1 MDKLSACIKAL
12 KGLIFFACLSFVL
25 WQCYLSFTR
34 FLEEPISTSV
44 GSDSAK
50 NWPMPK
56 ITICPATN
64 LKFDYMETCNILNW
78 EDGQWVGKD
87 GPGDLRGSP
96 LGRSQLADQCLD
108 PKWVIE
114 NTLDEPKKFI
124 KEVNISTFQ
133 GEHVHLDW
141 TNGLSNSS
149 LNVVDFVY
157 DSVNFEEFYPLIT
170 SCYELIVPQRLL
182 SDGIQNIVVVLNGIY
197 GVSSVVLNSPGYLY
211 QNSNNKRRILNLDGN
226 EPNLPSGMSFGLSF
240 ELVHQI
246 DNFLKIGD
254 EQCNEDPSYNRDEC
268 VIEQLLQIW
277 MERYGCIPPSLGN
290 YDFKVCT
297 NGNSSMM
304 REVNKLIDCQK
315 PCKMFKMHAFNEKL
329 TEWLEGL
336 DLSTLDEIWMKVSVS
351 FEEVI
356 TITNDQ
362 YSYIWLNLV
371 AEAGGYVGLFLG
383 YSVFQASD
391 LLDIL
396 IRKIHGMF

>member
-1 MDKLSACIKAL
+1 MNKLSNCRKAL
-12 KGLIFFACLSFVL
+12 KVLIFLACLSFVL

-44 GSDSAK
+44 GSDSAR

-56 ITICPATN
+56 ITVCPTMPYNYFKATCDMDPHEWN
-64 LKFDYMETCNILNW
+64 SGK
-78 EDGQWVGKD
+78 WVGQ
-87 GPGDLRGSP
+87 
-96 LGRSQLADQCLD
+96 SQWTANCFD

-114 NTLDEPKKFI
+114 NTLDAPDEFI

-141 TNGLSNSS
+141 TNGLLNNLSF
-149 LNVVDFVY
+149 NVVDFVY
-157 DSVNFEEFYPLIT
+157 DPVNFGEFYPLIT

-182 SDGIQNIVVVLNGIY
+182 TDGIQNIIVVVNLHGWPD
-197 GVSSVVLNSPGYLY
+197 GVGSVQVNPPGYLH
-211 QNSNNKRRILNLDGN
+211 QNSDIKRRNLSLDEN
-226 EPNLPSGMSFGLSF
+226 SPIFGPFALSF

-254 EQCNEDPSYNRDEC
+254 EQCNPDPSYNRDEC
-268 VIEQLLQIW
+268 AIEQLLQLW

-290 YDFKVCT
+290 YEVQVCT
-297 NGNSSMM
+297 NGTSSMM
-304 REVNKLIDCQK
+304 REINKMIDCQK
-315 PCKMFKMHAFNEKL
+315 PCQMFKMFTFSEQITRWPDGYDWTTGK
-329 TEWLEGL
+329 GY
-336 DLSTLDEIWMKVSVS
+336 MKISVS
-351 FEEVI
+351 FKEVI
-356 TITNDQ
+356 TISNDQ

-396 IRKIHGMF
+396 IQKFCGMF